1 MLKTILKIYREEGI
15 SAFFKGFVANVIL
28 VLNPT
33 INFVVYEQVKKL
45 LTRRGE
51 RNVPAWK
58 IFVASSLGK
67 LLATIL
73 TYPIITIRI
82 KQQANKD
89 MKTRELFFKL
99 IKRLTLSDYFGGIQ
113 AKIVQTVLY
122 NAFLLVFYEKIRAAV
137 KFVFFMYILKTRGK
151 LAKTN

>member
-1 MLKTILKIYREEGI
+1 MSKTIRRIYKDEGM
-15 SAFFKGFVANVIL
+15 SAFFKGFVANMIL

-33 INFVVYEQVKKL
+33 INFVVYEQIKKI

-51 RNVPAWK
+51 RHVPMWK

-82 KQQANKD
+82 KQ
-89 MKTRELFFKL
+89 
-99 IKRLTLSDYFGGIQ
+99 
-113 AKIVQTVLY
+113 
-122 NAFLLVFYEKIRAAV
+122 
-137 KFVFFMYILKTRGK
+137 
-151 LAKTN
+151 

>member
-1 MLKTILKIYREEGI
+1 MITFSAGVASCIVSNPFWLVNTRMTLDKDNSDQMLKTIVKIYREEGF
-15 SAFFKGFVANVIL
+15 SAFFKGFVANLIL

-58 IFVASSLGK
+58 IFTASSLGK

-82 KQQANKD
+82 KQ
-89 MKTRELFFKL
+89 
-99 IKRLTLSDYFGGIQ
+99 
-113 AKIVQTVLY
+113 
-122 NAFLLVFYEKIRAAV
+122 
-137 KFVFFMYILKTRGK
+137 
-151 LAKTN
+151 